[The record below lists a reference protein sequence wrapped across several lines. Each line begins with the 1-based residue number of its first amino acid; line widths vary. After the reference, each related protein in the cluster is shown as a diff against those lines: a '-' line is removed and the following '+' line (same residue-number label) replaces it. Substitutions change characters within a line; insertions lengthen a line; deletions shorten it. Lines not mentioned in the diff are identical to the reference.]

1 MSKHVLD
8 NSPNSE
14 AQRLATVVAGIELL
28 AVLQST
34 AVVHVNGVSAL
45 GLALAVCLVKGVLM
59 SCTSSDLMNRVKY
72 LLEDFNLKTVDLRKS
87 HDERCECEDDCKY
100 EEDKAHCCREMYN
113 TQWITSEM
121 KEGQLHV
128 RSRGDV
134 LKSITS
140 NARYL
145 KECCQQRQEVNGRRQ
160 DPLWSQ

>member
-1 MSKHVLD
+1 MRPMGILV

-28 AVLQST
+28 AVLQSA

-100 EEDKAHCCREMYN
+100 KEDKACLLY
-113 TQWITSEM
+113 TSDLPT
-121 KEGQLHV
+121 KRIV
-128 RSRGDV
+128 
-134 LKSITS
+134 
-140 NARYL
+140 
-145 KECCQQRQEVNGRRQ
+145 
-160 DPLWSQ
+160 